1 MGGVGSR
8 TLEGAD
14 AGCNGGVGARTVPR
28 AGLPGAG
35 VPSGPPPTFQLG
47 PPACPPCLTALS
59 TGTCL
64 CPHDARLQVYLG
76 LKG

>member
-14 AGCNGGVGARTVPR
+14 AGCNGGVGARPCPERGSRELVSRLALPR
-28 AGLPGAG
+28 
-35 VPSGPPPTFQLG
+35 PSSWV